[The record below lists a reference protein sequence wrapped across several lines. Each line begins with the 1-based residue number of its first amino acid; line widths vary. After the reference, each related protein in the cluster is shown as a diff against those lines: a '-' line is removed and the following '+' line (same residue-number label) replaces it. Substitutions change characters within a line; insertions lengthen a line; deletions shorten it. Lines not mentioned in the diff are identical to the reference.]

1 MKLRDILFTGM
12 DIPEATRRLLSSVNV
27 TTTNGMTT
35 SEYKAYK
42 MGVENTLNAMAAL
55 LDQDE
60 HVVFHLNGHNVMEEF
75 DLDELIEIV
84 EEKEGY

>member
-1 MKLRDILFTGM
+1 MKLKDVLLTGM
-12 DIPEATRRLLSSVNV
+12 DVPKEVRHILNTVEASTV
-27 TTTNGMTT
+27 NGMTP

-42 MGVENTLNAMAAL
+42 MGVENALSIAKAL

-60 HVVFHLNGHNVMEEF
+60 HIVFHLKNHNCMEEF
-75 DLDELIEIV
+75 DLDELIEII